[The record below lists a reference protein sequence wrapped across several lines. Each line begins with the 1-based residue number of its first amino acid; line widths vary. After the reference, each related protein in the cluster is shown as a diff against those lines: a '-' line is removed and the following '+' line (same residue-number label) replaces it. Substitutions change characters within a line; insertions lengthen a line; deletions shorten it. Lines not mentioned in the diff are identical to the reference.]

1 MIIFWIKES
10 IKLIGRAKSSFFL
23 SLISTS
29 ISVLLIAACIIIIQ
43 MSDTFQNNLKESV
56 TINVFLK
63 DNISNSES
71 SRIGRELSDKQFVK
85 SVSYI
90 DKNKAAENFIKQTG
104 EDFRKLLDYNP
115 LPASFVVTLKGDF
128 VQQDT
133 LNKIISDFSKI
144 KGVDEVSFQQDFIY
158 KMLQYLAEAKK
169 YIFII
174 TAVLFFISL
183 YLVYSTVKLITTS
196 KYEEL
201 ETMKLV
207 GAKLSTIKIPIILNG
222 MLIGIFASLIALGV
236 FWIFLNYFSSYFRIH
251 EIIHFRLRYFLGGL
265 LLLGPALGFF
275 VSLIALRKITLK
287 I

>member
-1 MIIFWIKES
+1 MVIFWIKEAF
-10 IKLIGRAKSSFFL
+10 KLIGRAKSSFFL

-29 ISVLLIAACIIIIQ
+29 ISVLLIAACVIIIQ
-43 MSDTFQNNLKESV
+43 ASNTFQSNLKESV

-63 DNISNSES
+63 DNVSKSET
-71 SRIGRELSDKQFVK
+71 SRINKKISDKRFVK

-90 DKNKAAENFIKQTG
+90 DKEQAAENFIKQTG

-115 LPASFVVTLKGDF
+115 LPASFLVTIKGDF

-133 LNKIISDFSKI
+133 LKKIISDFSKI
-144 KGVDEVSFQQDFIY
+144 DGVDEVTFQQDFIY
-158 KMLQYLAEAKK
+158 KMLQYLTEIKK

-207 GAKLSTIKIPIILNG
+207 GAKLSTIKMPIVLNG
-222 MLIGIFASLIALGV
+222 VLIGLFASIISLGV
-236 FWIFLNYFSSYFRIH
+236 VLIFLNYFNNYFRIH
-251 EIIHFRLRYFLGGL
+251 EILHFRLRYFLAGI
-265 LLLGPALGFF
+265 LLLGPVLGFF
-275 VSLIALRKITLK
+275 VSLISLRKITLK

>member
-1 MIIFWIKES
+1 MIIFWIKEAF
-10 IKLIGRAKSSFFL
+10 KLIGRAKSSFFL

-29 ISVLLIAACIIIIQ
+29 ISVLLIAACIMIIQ
-43 MSDTFQNNLKESV
+43 ASNTFQSNLKESV

-63 DNISNSES
+63 DNVSKSET
-71 SRIGRELSDKQFVK
+71 SRINKKISDKRFVK

-90 DKNKAAENFIKQTG
+90 DKEQAAENFIKQTG

-115 LPASFVVTLKGDF
+115 LPASFLVTIKGDF

-133 LNKIISDFSKI
+133 LKKIISDFSKI
-144 KGVDEVSFQQDFIY
+144 DGVDEVTFQQDFIY
-158 KMLQYLAEAKK
+158 KMLQYLTEIKK

-207 GAKLSTIKIPIILNG
+207 GAKLSTIKMPIVLNG
-222 MLIGIFASLIALGV
+222 VLIGLFAGIISLGV
-236 FWIFLNYFSSYFRIH
+236 VLIFLNYFNNYFRIH
-251 EIIHFRLRYFLGGL
+251 EILQFRLRYFLAGI
-265 LLLGPALGFF
+265 LLLGPVLGFF
-275 VSLIALRKITLK
+275 VSLISLRKITLK

>member
-1 MIIFWIKES
+1 MIFFWIKES
-10 IKLIGRAKSSFFL
+10 LKLIGRAKSSFFL

-29 ISVLLIAACIIIIQ
+29 ISVLLIAACAIIIQ
-43 MSDTFQNNLKESV
+43 ASNTFQNNLKESV
-56 TINVFLK
+56 KINVFLK
-63 DNISNSES
+63 DNISKSETS
-71 SRIGRELSDKQFVK
+71 KISKEISNKRFVK

-90 DKNKAAENFIKQTG
+90 DKNQAADNFIKETG

-115 LPASFVVTLKGDF
+115 LPASFLVTIKGDF

-133 LNKIISDFSKI
+133 LKKLISDFSKI
-144 KGVDEVSFQQDFIY
+144 NGVDEVSFQQDFIY
-158 KMLQYLAEAKK
+158 KLLQYLTEIKK

-174 TAVLFFISL
+174 TAILFFISL

-207 GAKLSTIKIPIILNG
+207 GAKLSTIKMPIVLNG
-222 MLIGIFASLIALGV
+222 VLIGLFASIISLG
-236 FWIFLNYFSSYFRIH
+236 IFLIFFNYFNNYFKLY
-251 EIIHFRLRYFLGGL
+251 EIIHFRLRYFLEGM
-265 LLLGPALGFF
+265 LLLGPVLGFF
-275 VSLIALRKITLK
+275 VSLISLRKITLK

>member
-29 ISVLLIAACIIIIQ
+29 ISVLLIAACVIIIQ
-43 MSDTFQNNLKESV
+43 LSDTFQNNLKESV
-56 TINVFLK
+56 NINVFLK
-63 DNISNSES
+63 DNITKSETS
-71 SRIGRELSDKQFVK
+71 KVRKDLSDEKFVK
-85 SVSYI
+85 SVEYI
-90 DKNKAAENFIKQTG
+90 DKNEAAKNFIKETG

-115 LPASFVVTLKGDF
+115 LPASFMVTIKSDF
-128 VQQDT
+128 VHQDT
-133 LNKIISDFSKI
+133 LKKIIADLSKM
-144 KGVDEVSFQQDFIY
+144 KGVDEVSFQEEFIY
-158 KMLQYLAEAKK
+158 QMLQYLTEIKK
-169 YIFII
+169 YIFIV

-207 GAKLSTIKIPIILNG
+207 GAKLSTIKMPIVLNG
-222 MLIGIFASLIALGV
+222 VLIGFFASIISLGV
-236 FWIFLNYFSSYFRIH
+236 FLVFIHYFSNYLRIH
-251 EIIHFRLRYFLGGL
+251 DIIHFRLRYFIGGM
-265 LLLGPALGFF
+265 LLLGPLLGLF
-275 VSLIALRKITLK
+275 VSLISLRKITLK

>member
-1 MIIFWIKES
+1 MIFFWIKES
-10 IKLIGRAKSSFFL
+10 LKLIGRAKSSFFL

-29 ISVLLIAACIIIIQ
+29 ISVLLIAACAIIIQ
-43 MSDTFQNNLKESV
+43 ASNTFQNNLKESV
-56 TINVFLK
+56 KINVFLK
-63 DNISNSES
+63 DNISKSETS
-71 SRIGRELSDKQFVK
+71 KISKEISNKRFVK

-90 DKNKAAENFIKQTG
+90 DKNQAADNFIKETG

-115 LPASFVVTLKGDF
+115 LPASFLVTIKGDF

-133 LNKIISDFSKI
+133 LKKLISDFSKI
-144 KGVDEVSFQQDFIY
+144 NGVDEVSFQQDFIY
-158 KMLQYLAEAKK
+158 KLLQYLTEIKK

-207 GAKLSTIKIPIILNG
+207 GAKLSTIKMPIVLNG
-222 MLIGIFASLIALGV
+222 VLIGLFASIISLG
-236 FWIFLNYFSSYFRIH
+236 IFLIFFNYFNNYFKLY
-251 EIIHFRLRYFLGGL
+251 EIIHFRLRYFLGGM
-265 LLLGPALGFF
+265 LLLGPVLGFF
-275 VSLIALRKITLK
+275 VSLISLRKITLK

>member
-1 MIIFWIKES
+1 MIIFWIKEAL
-10 IKLIGRAKSSFFL
+10 KLIGRAKSSFFL

-29 ISVLLIAACIIIIQ
+29 ISVLLIAASVIIIQ
-43 MSDTFQNNLKESV
+43 LSNTFQNNLKESV

-63 DNISNSES
+63 DSIGNSES
-71 SRIGRELSDKQFVK
+71 DKIGKEIADKKFVK
-85 SVSYI
+85 SATFI
-90 DKNKAAENFIKQTG
+90 DKDQAAKNFIQETG
-104 EDFRKLLDYNP
+104 EDFTKLLDYNP
-115 LPASFVVTLKGDF
+115 LPASFLVTIKGDF

-144 KGVDEVSFQQDFIY
+144 EGVDDVSFQQEFIY
-158 KMLQYLAEAKK
+158 KMLQYLTEVKK

-207 GAKLSTIKIPIILNG
+207 GAKLSTIKMPIILNG
-222 MLIGIFASLIALGV
+222 VLIGFFASLISLGA
-236 FWIFLNYFSSYFRIH
+236 FLFFMQYFNSYFEMH
-251 EIIHFRLRYFLGGL
+251 KIIQFRLRYFLAGMI
-265 LLLGPALGFF
+265 LLGPVLGFF
-275 VSLIALRKITLK
+275 VSLISLRKITLK
-287 I
+287 V